1 MKKNMFK
8 KVTASIT
15 SIIALTTM
23 AIPTG
28 SCAYDSNH
36 KNTAPAYQFTTSTVQ
51 ANVDVKKDIVMFNS
65 EAKPIFSPNITYTYN
80 ITTAAATDATIST
93 VDGSNNPVVL
103 TVRPGIMDAIIGI
116 DDCGDNIVTPDSNGD
131 PVDTSIMTGDST
143 TKTGTITF
151 NSDGTTTKKSN
162 KEDSLTNLKVDTD
175 YKFTQKMSITVDAS
189 KIYDIDNDGVQDNG
203 PGVYRYKITDVTTA
217 ETYAAAGV
225 TDGGGKNNIY
235 LDVYT
240 KYNDSSTG
248 LVVYGYVLLR
258 ETNDDGNA
266 SVTYNQEIATDT
278 IKTEGYVTTS
288 EGDDNNDGSVLP
300 SDLKSDVYKTY
311 NLIIK
316 KQVSGDLA
324 DRMNEF
330 PFEISLSNA
339 TVTTTQDFGLN
350 NGEGIHSTQHL
361 TSGAWNSADVTIANL
376 DFNLKH
382 NEIINIIGVPANTKV
397 MVKETNNTNDI
408 YSVSMIGNN
417 FSKNV
422 KTNDDPALKTSV
434 NVANGKQAIL
444 GEGFDINTSTQ
455 ADTLTVV
462 NTLSDVSVTGLILSV
477 APFILLTVAG
487 IVLLA
492 VFMHNKRK
500 NKSDSMI

>member
-1 MKKNMFK
+1 MKKTMFK
-8 KVTASIT
+8 KITASIT
-15 SIIALTTM
+15 AIMALTAM

-36 KNTAPAYQFTTSTVQ
+36 IDEAPANKLTTSSVI
-51 ANVDVKKDIVMFNS
+51 ADINVKKDIVLFNS

-80 ITTAAATDATIST
+80 ITTAAATNATIST
-93 VDGSNNPVVL
+93 VDGSDNPVIL
-103 TVRPGIMDAIIGI
+103 TVRPGIVDAIIAI

-131 PVDTSIMTGDST
+131 PVNTSIMTGDST

-151 NSDGTTTKKSN
+151 HSNGTTTKKTN
-162 KEDSLTNLKVDTD
+162 KESTPPVNVGTD
-175 YKFTQKMSITVDAS
+175 YKFTNQMTIKVDAS
-189 KIYDIDNDGVQDNG
+189 KIYDTDNDGAQDNG
-203 PGVYRYKITDVTTA
+203 PGVYRYKITDVTTPA
-217 ETYAAAGV
+217 TYAASGV

-240 KYNDSSTG
+240 KYNDTNTG
-248 LVVYGYVLLR
+248 LVIYGYVLLR
-258 ETNDDGNA
+258 ETADDGNA
-266 SVTYNQEIATDT
+266 SITYNSTSTET

-316 KQVSGDLA
+316 KQVAGDLA
-324 DRMNEF
+324 DRINEF

-339 TVTTTQDFGLN
+339 TVTTTEDFGLN
-350 NGEGIHSTQHL
+350 NGNGIHSTQQL

-382 NEIINIIGVPANTKV
+382 DEVINIIGVPAGTKV
-397 MVKETNNTNDI
+397 MVKETNNTNDV
-408 YSVSMIGNN
+408 YSVSMLGNG
-417 FSKNV
+417 V
-422 KTNDDPALKTSV
+422 AQDLKTTDDSTAKKAV
-434 NVANGKQAIL
+434 SVANNKKAEL
-444 GEGFDINTSTQ
+444 VNSFDINTSSE
-455 ADTLTVV
+455 ADTLTVT
-462 NTLSDVSVTGLILSV
+462 NTLRDVSVTGLILSV